1 MLDND
6 RNGMVARHL
15 QPGLMGLWAG
25 TPAPGG
31 RHGGGPT
38 IGVMESII
46 MGKDTYGT
54 KTLLVPLVL
63 LEPIETLIIKRR
75 LVNKSQMSAKLPAI
89 KDLCRSA
96 S

>member
-1 MLDND
+1 
-6 RNGMVARHL
+6 
-15 QPGLMGLWAG
+15 MGA
-25 TPAPGG
+25 
-31 RHGGGPT
+31 
-38 IGVMESII
+38 MESIM
-46 MGKDTYGT
+46 MGKDTYST

>member
-15 QPGLMGLWAG
+15 LPGWWGCGRG

-38 IGVMESII
+38 MGAMEGIK
-46 MGKDTYGT
+46 MGKYTYGT

-75 LVNKSQMSAKLPAI
+75 LVNKSQMSTAI